1 MWYWLNTDS
10 QVMCLPLLPEEV
22 GNLISSDVIIAHCPD
37 EIYSEVS
44 SFHVT
49 DTVHLQITQWFS
61 LSELGI
67 SKTQYRRAE

>member
-1 MWYWLNTDS
+1 MRTVMQTHNTA
-10 QVMCLPLLPEEV
+10 
-22 GNLISSDVIIAHCPD
+22 I
-37 EIYSEVS
+37 S